1 MKYLIMEKVICIEK
15 PQEKNEVLLLIMTDY
30 SPQPPFEPEDDLETG
45 EAARGVVGGAVGGEV
60 LDELQLGQL
69 YTLVH
74 HQRGVDLWEPLEHQV
89 LGGVRHWNIRGV
101 KEVCT
106 VIVS

>member
-1 MKYLIMEKVICIEK
+1 MKVECLHLPE
-15 PQEKNEVLLLIMTDY
+15 
-30 SPQPPFEPEDDLETG
+30 SPLEPEDHLEAG
-45 EAARGVVGGAVGGEV
+45 EAPGGVVGGAVRGEV

-69 YTLVH
+69 YALVH
-74 HQRGVDLWEPLEHQV
+74 HQRGVDLWEPLKHQV

>member
-1 MKYLIMEKVICIEK
+1 MAWKVVEVEYLHWPESS
-15 PQEKNEVLLLIMTDY
+15 L
-30 SPQPPFEPEDDLETG
+30 EPEDHLQTG
-45 EAARGVVGGAVGGEV
+45 EAPGGVVGGAVRGEV